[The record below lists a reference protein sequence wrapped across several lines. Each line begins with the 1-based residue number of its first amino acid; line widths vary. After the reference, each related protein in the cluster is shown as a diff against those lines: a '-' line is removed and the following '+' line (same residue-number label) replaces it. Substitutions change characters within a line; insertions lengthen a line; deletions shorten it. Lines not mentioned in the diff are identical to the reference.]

1 MINNSRA
8 DWTPEENRIIVQ
20 IYFDMLRKEL
30 SGEPYTKAA
39 HNRLVQGETGRS
51 RGSVEFKFCNISALL
66 REMGHPFIQGYKPRT
81 NTQRGS
87 LFNSIRHQL
96 LLPEFPAPYDQIE
109 QEFLFN
115 NQFDPDNTEDA
126 RERIFRSIVIR
137 RGQYRFR
144 KDLIDAYDGKCAVTG
159 YDSDYALEACHILP
173 YRGEQT
179 NHVTNGLLLRSDI
192 HTLFDLGK
200 TAVDTTNMSLIIAD
214 DLKATKYREL
224 SGVLLNIPRDPL
236 HRPNLQAL
244 DNQRQ
249 LIGL

>member
-1 MINNSRA
+1 
-8 DWTPEENRIIVQ
+8 VQ
-20 IYFDMLRKEL
+20 D
-30 SGEPYTKAA
+30 
-39 HNRLVQGETGRS
+39 QTGRS
-51 RGSVEFKFCNISALL
+51 KKSVEFKFCNISALL
-66 REMGHPFIQGYKPRT
+66 REMGHPFIQGYKPLS

-87 LFNSIRHQL
+87 LYSAIRHEL
-96 LLPEFPAPYDQIE
+96 LFSEFPVPYDQIE

-115 NQFDPDNTEDA
+115 NAFDPPSTEDA
-126 RERIFRSIVIR
+126 RERIFRAIVIR
-137 RGQYRFR
+137 RGQPKFR

-200 TAVDTTNMSLIIAD
+200 TAVNTDNMSLIIAD
-214 DLKATKYREL
+214 ALKATRYREL
-224 SGVLLNIPRDPL
+224 DGAALHIPRSPL
-236 HRPNLQAL
+236 HRPNLQSL
-244 DNQRQ
+244 DNHRQ